1 MDQYIFD
8 NLRKIL
14 SEYTNESTI
23 VPINKALAEAKLDD
37 IDYDRTYQSEY
48 YKPTFM
54 IDNFVKVIEYR
65 YHGTFEGGK
74 RDEFWGR
81 RD

>member
-14 SEYTNESTI
+14 SEYINEDTI
-23 VPINKALAEAKLDD
+23 VPVNKTLIEMKLYD
-37 IDYDRTYQSEY
+37 IDYDGTYQSEY
-48 YKPTFM
+48 YEPIFM
-54 IDNFVKVIEYR
+54 IDNFIKIIEYR
-65 YHGTFEGGK
+65 YHGTFEDDK